1 MKEENILW
9 GKYQNLMDFDQTA
22 LSLDTHQPKI
32 GVPHKYPTLS
42 NKKAW
47 APIAKKWEELLR
59 NLPEKEIGLPLK
71 KEKEIYAKAVQVREV
86 NNKYLSMLKL

>member
-1 MKEENILW
+1 M
-9 GKYQNLMDFDQTA
+9 GSDQTA
-22 LSLDTHQPKI
+22 LSLDIHQPKTE
-32 GVPHKYPTLS
+32 GPRKYPTLS

-71 KEKEIYAKAVQVREV
+71 KEKEVYAKAVQVREV
-86 NNKYLSMLKL
+86 NNKYLSTVKL